1 MLEKVAS
8 KRRQPLTA
16 DRRPFYCRVR
26 SESVQSVYLLQ
37 SVGEVLVDVV
47 PRVGRIAVLVSVA
60 VYIANVA
67 VAFGLVQQIAGLS
80 RFLTGPANLPDE
92 VGTAILTTTVSTTA
106 GYAMLA
112 DLRESGFLDDRATLI
127 AVVMNTFFG
136 FAQHVFTYYIPVL
149 IPTLGLYVGVFYVAS
164 RALIALA
171 ITVVGIVAGAVLLSA
186 ENVDVSAQLD
196 PDELNDEDRTVRQRF
211 VAAWDRTRPTLRRL
225 VPRLTIVYT
234 LVTLLISQY
243 NVDAISGSATDP
255 LASLVGLPA
264 ASIPVIAFYTL
275 DTTSGAAMLASFGD
289 VFTPRQAVATL
300 LLGGIISFAVSTFKR
315 SIPFQYG
322 IWGAEFGTKV
332 IVVNTA
338 LKIVFISIAVVT
350 LLAL

>member
-1 MLEKVAS
+1 
-8 KRRQPLTA
+8 
-16 DRRPFYCRVR
+16 
-26 SESVQSVYLLQ
+26 VQSLYLLQ
-37 SVGEVLVDVV
+37 SVGDALFEVV
-47 PRVGRIAVLVSVA
+47 PRVARIAVLISVA

-67 VAFGLVQQIAGLS
+67 VAFGLVQKIAGLS

-149 IPTLGLYVGVFYVAS
+149 IPILGLYVGVLYVTS

-171 ITVVGIVAGAVLLSA
+171 ITLVGILAGALLLSE
-186 ENVDVSAQLD
+186 ENVDISAQLD
-196 PDELNDEDRTVRQRF
+196 PDELDEENRTLRERL
-211 VAAWDRTRPTLRRL
+211 VAAWERTHPTLRRL
-225 VPRLTIVYT
+225 IPRLAVVYTIVT
-234 LVTLLISQY
+234 LIVTQY
-243 NVDAISGSATDP
+243 DPAVVTGSADP
-255 LASLVGLPA
+255 LAAVVGLPA
-264 ASIPVIAFYTL
+264 AAVPVIAIYTF
-275 DTTSGAAMLASFGD
+275 DTTAGAATIAPLLGE

-300 LLGGIISFAVSTFKR
+300 LLGGIVSFAVSTFKR

-322 IWGAEFGTKV
+322 IWGASFGTKV

-338 LKIVFISIAVVT
+338 LKIVFISLTVVT

>member
-1 MLEKVAS
+1 
-8 KRRQPLTA
+8 
-16 DRRPFYCRVR
+16 
-26 SESVQSVYLLQ
+26 VQSVYLLQ
-37 SVGEVLVDVV
+37 SVGEALVDVV

-67 VAFGLVQQIAGLS
+67 VAFGLVQKIAGFS

-149 IPTLGLYVGVFYVAS
+149 IPILGLYVGVFYVAS

-171 ITVVGIVAGAVLLSA
+171 ITVVGIFAGAMLLSA

-196 PDELNDEDRTVRQRF
+196 PDELNEEDRTVRQRF

-225 VPRLTIVYT
+225 VPRLAVVYT
-234 LVTLLISQY
+234 IVTLLISQY
-243 NVDAISGSATDP
+243 NVEAISGSAPDP

-264 ASIPVIAFYTL
+264 AAIPTIAFYTL
-275 DTTSGAAMLASFGD
+275 DTTTGAAFIAPFIGD

-300 LLGGIISFAVSTFKR
+300 LLGGIVSFAVSTFKR

-332 IVVNTA
+332 IVVNTV

>member
-1 MLEKVAS
+1 ML
-8 KRRQPLTA
+8 
-16 DRRPFYCRVR
+16 
-26 SESVQSVYLLQ
+26 LLQ
-37 SVGEVLVDVV
+37 SVVGAFVDVL
-47 PRVGRIAVLVSVA
+47 PRVGRIAVLVSAA

-80 RFLTGPANLPDE
+80 RLLTGPANLPDE

-149 IPTLGLYVGVFYVAS
+149 IPILGLSVGVFYVTS

-171 ITVVGIVAGAVLLSA
+171 ITLVGIVAGAVLLSE
-186 ENVDVSAQLD
+186 ENVDGSAQLD
-196 PDELNDEDRTVRQRF
+196 PDELAAEARTRRERLVD
-211 VAAWDRTRPTLRRL
+211 AWDRTRPTLRRL
-225 VPRLTIVYT
+225 VPRLVVVYT
-234 LVTLLISQY
+234 LVTLLVARY
-243 NVDAISGSATDP
+243 DLNAITGSADP
-255 LASLVGLPA
+255 LTQLVGLPA
-264 ASIPVIAFYTL
+264 VSIPVIVTYTL
-275 DTTSGAAMLASFGD
+275 DTTSGAAAIAPFLGD
-289 VFTPRQAVATL
+289 PFTPRQAVATL

-322 IWGAEFGTKV
+322 IWGASFGTKV
-332 IVVNTA
+332 IIVNTV
-338 LKIVFISIAVVT
+338 LKIVFISLVVVT
-350 LLAL
+350 LLALPM